1 MEVNKFP
8 SVSFKKRVRSM
19 LKVDFKRML
28 ILPFYYIML
37 GISIII
43 PILVLVMTTLMA
55 GTETIDQVTGNPVV
69 MEQLFTN
76 VWQAIG
82 TIPGNSSEMILD
94 ITTMCNID
102 MMFFAVAVLVCVFIG
117 DEFRSGYSKNLFT
130 VRSSKT
136 DYVVSKTIVC
146 FVGGVTLIIGYFIG
160 VLIGGAIANLSF
172 ALEGINIINIIMCI
186 LSKILLLGVFVPIYL
201 VMCVVGKQK
210 TWLSMVL
217 SLSLSML
224 LFMMVSSIS
233 PLNSTLINVILCSA
247 GAVLFSVGLGT
258 ISNKILKTTSLV

>member
-1 MEVNKFP
+1 
-8 SVSFKKRVRSM
+8 
-19 LKVDFKRML
+19 
-28 ILPFYYIML
+28 
-37 GISIII
+37 
-43 PILVLVMTTLMA
+43 
-55 GTETIDQVTGNPVV
+55 

-82 TIPGNSSEMILD
+82 TIPGNSSEMTLD

-130 VRSSKT
+130 VRFSKT

-160 VLIGGAIANLSF
+160 ALIGGAIANLSF

-186 LSKILLLGVFVPIYL
+186 LSKILLVGVFVPIYL
-201 VMCVVGKQK
+201 VMSVVGKQK